1 MPSKTGLSD
10 GAIRHELAFMRKHL
24 LVEYNRDPDLIVREV
39 RMMFTKALRKAMAD
53 SDLDAVE
60 LAYAS
65 GSKHRHIVS
74 MMRGQLL
81 DLRMLVWLFAIM
93 GKKLD
98 IRLLADT
105 TERKD
110 PKKVAA
116 QKRDTAGK
124 IRERKKTDREWA
136 LKYREREVMRSS
148 GRRLGVDDDGTG
160 GSRGGGVGPGDAK
173 IDLDLRRR
181 DDAHDQ

>member
-10 GAIRHELAFMRKHL
+10 GAIRHELAFVRKRL
-24 LVEYNRDPDLIVREV
+24 LVEYDRDPDLIVREV

-53 SDLDAVE
+53 ADLDTVE

-65 GSKHRHIVS
+65 GARHRHIVA
-74 MMRGQLL
+74 MTRGQLL

-98 IRLLADT
+98 IRLLADL

-110 PKKVAA
+110 PKAVA
-116 QKRDTAGK
+116 KRR
-124 IRERKKTDREWA
+124 REEGRTIQERRRTDREWA
-136 LKYREREVMRSS
+136 LKYREREVMRSP

-160 GSRGGGVGPGDAK
+160 GGSRGGVGPGDAK
-173 IDLDLRRR
+173 IDLDLRGR
-181 DDAHDQ
+181 DDADHQ